1 MNYLK
6 TTLLFF
12 LFSFTVFSQENF
24 NLNNG
29 DNFEVVK
36 IIAQKNNQR
45 TLDLSKISGS
55 PYSMKT
61 FALAKVERG
70 NEKAKANLLLRYNG
84 YNDEIEIGKSTTQET
99 SEEALLKDKNLRAT
113 FNNKTYQYL
122 SFESKKDETTDGY
135 LILLFEGENY
145 RLYRQDKKKLSEGR
159 LAKTSLDKDIAP
171 RFRDVLSF
179 YLAEGNSLPNEINLK
194 MKSIRNLLRP
204 EDVIKSKGI
213 KKFKSEEKLIMF
225 FKSLEQ

>member
-179 YLAEGNSLPNEINLK
+179 YLAEGNSLPNEIDLK

>member
-45 TLDLSKISGS
+45 SMDLSKMSGS

-61 FALAKVERG
+61 FVLAKVERG
-70 NEKAKANLLLRYNG
+70 NEKAKASLLLRYNG

-113 FNNKTYQYL
+113 FNNKTYQYKT
-122 SFESKKDETTDGY
+122 FESKKGETTDGY
-135 LILLFEGENY
+135 LILLFKGENY
-145 RLYRQDKKKLSEGR
+145 QLYRQDKKKLSEGR

-171 RFRDVLSF
+171 RFRDVPSF
-179 YLAEGNSLPNEINLK
+179 YLAEGNSLPNEIDLK
-194 MKSIRNLLRP
+194 MKSIRKQLRS
-204 EDVIKSKGI
+204 EDVLKSKGI
-213 KKFKSEEKLIMF
+213 KKIKSEEKLIAF
-225 FKSLEQ
+225 LKNLEQ